1 MRPLLWPL
9 ATGLSASVAVWYW
22 ALYPVLGD
30 AAERLALAGS
40 IASIGAT
47 MLGFM
52 LAALAVLASIN
63 DTHLVKMMKKT
74 GHYDD
79 LLSTLLT
86 GCVLFLL
93 CAVAGYLVMFGLIPN
108 AVFMSGT
115 IGLHASALISM
126 LEIGWKFNLVL
137 RNLRVAD

>member
-9 ATGLSASVAVWYW
+9 ATGLSAALAVWYW

-30 AAERLALAGS
+30 ASERLALAGS

-79 LLSTLLT
+79 LLSTLFT

-93 CAVAGYLVMFGLIPN
+93 CALAGYLVMFGLIPN
-108 AVFMSGT
+108 PIFMSWT
-115 IGLHASALISM
+115 IGLHAGALISI

-137 RNLRVAD
+137 RNLRNTD